1 MAHESA
7 SIAHP
12 EPIDRIAA
20 ARRGAGSH
28 ANAATAARHRRRTA
42 SLGFFPRDTGPP
54 GALLH
59 EQFSRASTPCRG
71 TLDRFGH
78 PAAAASLGR
87 RANRIYSFLGMDLA
101 GGITG

>member
-28 ANAATAARHRRRTA
+28 ANAATAATPAPDSVIGLLPQGYGPAWRFAPRAILA
-42 SLGFFPRDTGPP
+42 SIHALPRD
-54 GALLH
+54 A
-59 EQFSRASTPCRG
+59 
-71 TLDRFGH
+71 
-78 PAAAASLGR
+78 
-87 RANRIYSFLGMDLA
+87 
-101 GGITG
+101 